1 MSTLNPL
8 AREIAM
14 KIVYCGPA
22 LSGKTTS
29 LTRIYDSVRPQRR
42 GQLVT
47 LATQGDRTIYFDF
60 LPLHVKEVRGLSARF
75 LLYTVP
81 GQTFYAATRELVLK
95 GADGIVFVA
104 DSAPSAQSANQESWD
119 ELGKNVAAMG
129 HDFRTFPIVLQ
140 WNKRDLADAV
150 PVAELARKLN
160 TIGAPAFE
168 TVAMDGKGTLDAFR
182 AITKLVIR
190 RLWPEN
196 TAAAGEDAETSE
208 EEEASPAPRLVVP
221 RPIAIAQPLSAGT
234 GDSLVHQLRMHAES
248 RPKTM
253 PPSGGAVSFATF
265 FGDGTIAE
273 VLTVEQAI
281 VQRLYAQ
288 AVNVAANAV
297 ANLLDALP
305 GVASG
310 DGRGIRAILLGL
322 DGRDYLKL
330 SRLAS
335 LPEEAIEEK
344 HALFALHLLVSARV
358 KAQSLID

>member
-8 AREIAM
+8 ARELAM

-29 LTRIYDSVRPQRR
+29 LTRIHDSVRPARR

-60 LPLHVKEVRGLSARF
+60 LPLHVKEVRGLSVRF

-104 DSAPSAQSANQESWD
+104 DSAPSAQPQNSESFH
-119 ELGKNVAAMG
+119 ELEKNIVAMG
-129 HDFRTFPIVLQ
+129 HDFQTFPIVLQ
-140 WNKRDLADAV
+140 WNKRDLVDAM
-150 PVAELARKLN
+150 PVEELARTLN

-168 TVAMDGKGTLDAFR
+168 TIAMDGQGTLDAFR

-196 TAAAGEDAETSE
+196 PPEATADHGDEDE
-208 EEEASPAPRLVVP
+208 EPPPRPRLVVP
-221 RPIAIAQPLSAGT
+221 RPVAVAQPLSVGA
-234 GDSLVHQLRMHAES
+234 GDSLVSRLRQHAES
-248 RPKTM
+248 RPATM
-253 PPSGGAVSFATF
+253 PPTGGAVSFATL
-265 FGDGTIAE
+265 FGDSSLAE

-281 VQRLYAQ
+281 VQQLYAQ

-305 GVASG
+305 GVPSG
-310 DGRGIRAILLGL
+310 DGRGIRAMLLGL
-322 DGRDYLKL
+322 DGREYLKL

-335 LPEEAIEEK
+335 LPEEGIEEK
-344 HALFALHLLVSARV
+344 HAVFALYLLVSARV
-358 KAQSLID
+358 KAKSLLE